1 MCDGVKLFLFGKTLS
16 KEKSILKSNINIFK
30 SSINNKLK
38 EKIKS
43 LLKEYSPI
51 TILSKSINKNI
62 L

>member
-1 MCDGVKLFLFGKTLS
+1 MYDGVKLFLFGKTLS
-16 KEKSILKSNINIFK
+16 KKKSILKSNINIFK

-43 LLKEYSPI
+43 LLKEYSSL
-51 TILSKSINKNI
+51 TILSKFINKNI